1 MPEDKIMKKLAAA
14 AGFVALFALASLAQ
28 QMPKS
33 NFTNFDKSKIHY
45 YEIGNSKSRTAIV
58 FIHGWTC
65 SADFWK
71 DSFNAFPQ
79 NRVIAIDLIGH
90 GQSDKPNAIYSMD
103 LFAKSIDAVLTKEK
117 IEKAVLVGHS
127 MGTPVARQYYRLFP
141 AKTAGIVIVDGALRP
156 YMSSE
161 EFDKFFAPVRS
172 NYVQNAP
179 NFING
184 MLQPIKDAAL
194 RDWIRERMLATRA
207 PVALSAMD
215 GMGDM
220 TIWNTDKINVPVLAV
235 MAESPAWKA
244 DEEAFFKSIAPNLEF
259 HMWKDASH
267 FLMMEKP
274 AEFNS
279 LIKAFITKNSLL

>member
-1 MPEDKIMKKLAAA
+1 MKKLAAA
-14 AGFVALFALASLAQ
+14 TGFVALFALVSLAQ

-33 NFTNFDKSKIHY
+33 NFANFDKSKVHY
-45 YEIGNSKSRTAIV
+45 YDIGNRKSRTAIV

-65 SADFWK
+65 TADFWK

-90 GQSDKPNAIYSMD
+90 GQSDKPNGIYSMD
-103 LFAKSIDAVLTKEK
+103 FFAKSVDAVLNKEK
-117 IEKAVLVGHS
+117 IEKAVFVGHS
-127 MGTPVARQYYRLFP
+127 MGMPVARQFYRLFP

-156 YMSSE
+156 FLSNE
-161 EFDKFFAPVRS
+161 EFEKMFAPVRS

-179 NFING
+179 TFIDG
-184 MLQPIKDAAL
+184 MLQPVKDAGL

-207 PVALSAMD
+207 PVALSAFD
-215 GMGDM
+215 GMGDPS
-220 TIWNTDKINVPVLAV
+220 IWGNDKINVPVLAV
-235 MAESPAWKA
+235 MAESPSWKA
-244 DEEAFFKSIAPNLEF
+244 DEEAFFKSIAPTLEF

>member
-1 MPEDKIMKKLAAA
+1 LPLDEVMKKFAAA
-14 AGFVALFALASLAQ
+14 AAFVAIFALASLAQ

-45 YEIGNSKSRTAIV
+45 YDIGSSKSRTAIV

-103 LFAKSIDAVLTKEK
+103 FFAKSIDAVLTKEK

-161 EFDKFFAPVRS
+161 DFDKIFAPVRA

-220 TIWNTDKINVPVLAV
+220 TIWNNDKINVPVLAV

-244 DEEAFFKSIAPNLEF
+244 DEEQFFKSIAPNLEF

-274 AEFNS
+274 TEFNS
-279 LIKAFITKNSLL
+279 LLKAFVAKHSLL

>member
-1 MPEDKIMKKLAAA
+1 MKKLAAA
-14 AGFVALFALASLAQ
+14 AGFVALFAFVSLAQ

-45 YEIGNSKSRTAIV
+45 YDIGNSKSRTAIV

-79 NRVIAIDLIGH
+79 NRVIAIDLVGH

-103 LFAKSIDAVLTKEK
+103 FFAKSVDAVLTKEK

-156 YMSSE
+156 FMSE
-161 EFDKFFAPVRS
+161 QDFEKVFAPVRS

-184 MLQPIKDAAL
+184 MLQPVKDTAL

-215 GMGDM
+215 GMGDPS
-220 TIWNTDKINVPVLAV
+220 IWSNDKMNVPVLAV
-235 MAESPAWKA
+235 MAESPSWKA

-259 HMWKDASH
+259 HMWKDVSH

-274 AEFNS
+274 AEFNG
-279 LIKAFITKNSLL
+279 LIKAFVAKNSLL